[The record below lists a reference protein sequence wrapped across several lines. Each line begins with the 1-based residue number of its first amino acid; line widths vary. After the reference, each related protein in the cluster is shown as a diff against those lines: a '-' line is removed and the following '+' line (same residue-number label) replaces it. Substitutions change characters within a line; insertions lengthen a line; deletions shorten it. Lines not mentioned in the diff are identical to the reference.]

1 MLSVLE
7 APQWILSEVSL
18 NVQKKNTYL
27 QGHHGEGMLKAFW
40 ILLQGPLYTAQSPSQ
55 LKS

>member
-27 QGHHGEGMLKAFW
+27 QGHHGEGMLKS
-40 ILLQGPLYTAQSPSQ
+40 ILNLAAGTSVHSTV
-55 LKS
+55 SITT